1 MTNRLSKILMLGAS
15 PMMLAIAQPAFAQST
30 GSQEIEAVTVSANA
44 QGSTDVLKPITVP
57 KERATITQ
65 DFINTQPA
73 GQTIFES
80 LNMIPGVNFTN
91 GDPYGNSGGN
101 IRIHGFEGARI
112 SFTWDGMPLNDTGN
126 YSIYTNQVADSE
138 IINTVTVNQGT
149 TDVDSPTASAVG
161 GTINITTTRPK
172 SDFAVL
178 ADTSFGSYDQVR
190 TFGRVDSGAFGP
202 WGTTAFAS
210 YSYDHYD
217 KWKGPGYL
225 QKRQYN
231 AGIYQD
237 MGDLGWIFM
246 GMHFNQNRNNFYN
259 SVTYL
264 PVNSNVFFT
273 PTANGA
279 TANSAAQLAAL
290 GYTGVTPVGVSAPNI
305 ALSPSGSYVGVGGPP
320 LPTTAAGFGLTYD
333 EAPQC
338 ARNTGANTPTF
349 GTDQNESTSG
359 TAITNPATGSNAGT
373 TSQCTGY
380 YNLRINPSDTGNVRI
395 ASLWHLMPGLVLTV
409 DPSFQYVLANGGG
422 VTMLAENDPRLRGT
436 TGGLGMD
443 LNGDGDLLDQV
454 SVYSPSNTNTLRYG
468 INTSLVWQITD
479 QHAVQF
485 AYTGDF
491 GFHRQTGQ
499 MSFLDPNGNP
509 YDVFGGYRDPAHRVL
524 SADGTPIRS
533 RDRRSHAFLNQAAFD
548 YEGNFFDDALHVSA
562 GVRAPFFQ
570 RDLNQLCYVGAAGS
584 FNEYNPGANFQYCT
598 SQTPTAVAAN
608 GTVQFAQLN
617 ATGFAPGALFTPP
630 GQETVRYSR
639 FLPNFGLSYT
649 YGPSQFFASYAAGL
663 SAPRTDSLYNG
674 GNNGSC
680 QTSTTPGCVYSTFA
694 KVAPETTN
702 SFTAGYRYT
711 SDLLDGELVAYNT
724 QFKNRIVTTYDAEQ
738 GISVDHNIGSVNM
751 DGVDG
756 TITVRPMDGLSIFNS
771 VSYEH
776 TRVSAGPL
784 STVNLN
790 AAGTVTVSIAGKE
803 VVETPNWTF
812 DQRYQYKF
820 DNFVLGIGGKFVGR
834 RYATDANDYRLPSYV
849 TVNMDATYNLV
860 DLGWPESYIKFNA
873 ENLFN
878 EKYFGSVQTTRTC
891 FTPYTPTT
899 SGCTSYPSLVV
910 GFPATFEVTLRAA
923 L

>member
-1 MTNRLSKILMLGAS
+1 MTNRFAKFLMMGAS

-30 GSQEIEAVTVSANA
+30 GSQEIESVVVSANA
-44 QGSTDVLKPITVP
+44 SGPVDVLKPITVP

-91 GDPYGNSGGN
+91 NDPYGNSGGD

-126 YSIYTNQVADSE
+126 YAIYTNQVADSE

-161 GTINITTTRPK
+161 GTINLTTTRPK
-172 SDFAVL
+172 SEFSVL
-178 ADTSFGSYDQVR
+178 SDTSFGSYDEVR
-190 TFGRVDSGAFGP
+190 EFGRVDSGAFGP
-202 WGTTAFAS
+202 FDTTAFAS
-210 YSYDHYD
+210 YSYNHYD

-231 AGIYQD
+231 AGLYQD
-237 MGDLGWIFM
+237 MGSLGWIFL

-259 SVTYL
+259 SVTSL
-264 PVNSNVFFT
+264 PVGTNPANNNSVV
-273 PTANGA
+273 P
-279 TANSAAQLAAL
+279 AL
-290 GYTGVTPVGVSAPNI
+290 GVSAPNI
-305 ALSPSGSYVGVGGPP
+305 ALTPGGSFTGVGTPP
-320 LPTTAAGFGLTYD
+320 TPTTAAGYGLTYD
-333 EAPQC
+333 EAPLC
-338 ARNTGANTPTF
+338 TRPTPVN
-349 GTDQNESTSG
+349 GTTQLEATSNG
-359 TAITNPATGSNAGT
+359 GT
-373 TSQCTGY
+373 TSICTGY
-380 YNLRINPSDTGNVRI
+380 YNLRINPSDTGNVRL
-395 ASLWHLMPGLVLTV
+395 ASLWHLMPGVVLTV

-422 VTMLAENDPRLRGT
+422 VTVLSETDPRLRGT
-436 TGGLGMD
+436 TGAAGVD
-443 LNGDGDLLDQV
+443 LNGDGDALDQI

-491 GFHRQTGQ
+491 GYHRQTGQ

-533 RDRRSHAFLNQAAFD
+533 RDRRSHAFLNQGAFD
-548 YEGNFFDDALHVSA
+548 YEGSFFDDAFHVSA
-562 GVRAPFFQ
+562 GVRAPFFE
-570 RDLNQLCYVGAAGS
+570 RDLNQLCYVQASGS
-584 FNEYNPGANFQYCT
+584 FTQTTPGANFQYCT
-598 SQTPTAVAAN
+598 SQAPSTAVASN
-608 GTVQFAQLN
+608 GTVQFAQLGN
-617 ATGFAPGALFTPP
+617 TNLFTPP
-630 GQETVRYSR
+630 GTEVVHYSR
-639 FLPNFGLSYT
+639 FLPNLGLSYT
-649 YGPSQFFASYAAGL
+649 YGASQVFASYAAGL
-663 SAPRTDSLYNG
+663 SSPRTDSLYNG
-674 GNNGSC
+674 GNNGHC
-680 QTSTTPGCVYSTFA
+680 QTATTAGCVYSSFA
-694 KVAPETTN
+694 AIAPETTN

-711 SDLLDGELVAYNT
+711 SDLVDGEVIAYNT
-724 QFKNRIVTTYDAEQ
+724 QFKNRIVTTFDADQ

-751 DGVDG
+751 DGVDAS
-756 TITVRPMDGLSIFNS
+756 ITVRPMEGLSLFTS
-771 VSYEH
+771 ASYEH

-803 VVETPNWTF
+803 VVETPDWTV
-812 DQRYQYKF
+812 DERIQYKF
-820 DNFVLGIGGKFVGR
+820 DNVTLGFGGKFVGR
-834 RYATDANDYRLPSYV
+834 RYATDANDYKVPSYV
-849 TVNMDATYNLV
+849 TANLDASYNLT
-860 DLGWPESYIKFNA
+860 DFGAPESQIKFNA
-873 ENLFN
+873 WNLFN
-878 EKYFGSVQTTRTC
+878 DKYFGSIQTTRTC
-891 FTPYTPTT
+891 FTPFAPTT

-910 GFPATFEVTLRAA
+910 GSPATFEVTFRAA